1 MTSRRGRGGGKVRL
15 LKSHEIYAP
24 VTTFELALGEKT
36 RVTVPGFE
44 GGLGKQNTYPKKDAD
59 RPQPERS
66 GDSRRQMARI

>member
-44 GGLGKQNTYPKKDAD
+44 GGLGKQNTYP
-59 RPQPERS
+59 PE
-66 GDSRRQMARI
+66 